1 MAYFRGYVSL
11 RDGNLVTIQKKELW
25 GREVLFQNKLPNLML
40 PCPPKLAESSEPR
53 CIQPS

>member
-40 PCPPKLAESSEPR
+40 PRPPKLAERSEPR